1 MQVEILTIGDEIITG
16 HIDNTNASYLARQL
30 TALGLDVKWLTAV
43 GDQASDLRAALDLAL
58 TRAQVVIATGGLGP
72 THDDITKKVAAEYFN
87 SSFVFV
93 PEILQKIKAA
103 FEARGRPMPKVN
115 EDQAMVPEKAR
126 IIENPV
132 GSAPGFWFEKD
143 GKKCFFLPGVPAEMK
158 AMCEQTVFPLL
169 KSYGQPRREKIIR
182 TIGIPESTL
191 FEQIDNFKN
200 LERLVKIAFLPRSGG
215 VDIRLIATAENEEE
229 CERKLNQAVQY
240 LQQKFSK
247 NIYGYDEQELED
259 VVAQLLFQLKKTV
272 AVAESCTG
280 GLLAHKLTN
289 ISGSSD
295 YFERGVVSYS
305 NQAKMDILGVR
316 AETLQK
322 FGAVSE
328 QTAVEMAQGVRKIS
342 RTDFG
347 LSTTGIAGPT
357 GGTPE
362 KPVGLVYV
370 GFADAHGAYA
380 KRYHFFKD
388 RLLNKN
394 RAVMAALNIL
404 RKELLK
410 LRHNTD

>member
-16 HIDNTNASYLARQL
+16 HITNTNASYLARHL
-30 TALGLDVKWLTAV
+30 TALGLDVKWITAV
-43 GDQASDLRAALDLAL
+43 GDHEPDLHAALDLAMH
-58 TRAQVVIATGGLGP
+58 RADVVIATGGLGP
-72 THDDITKKVAAEYFN
+72 THDDITKKVAARYFN
-87 SSFVFV
+87 SSFAFV
-93 PEILQKIKAA
+93 PEILQKIKSA
-103 FEARGRPMPKVN
+103 FEARGYPMPKVN
-115 EDQAMVPEKAR
+115 EEQAMVPEKAT

-132 GSAPGFWFEKD
+132 GSAPGFWFEEG
-143 GKKCFFLPGVPAEMK
+143 GKKCFFLPGVPSELK
-158 AMCEQTVFPLL
+158 AMSEQTVFPLL
-169 KSYGQPRREKIIR
+169 KSYGRPRREKIIR

-191 FEQIDNFKN
+191 FEQTDNLK
-200 LERLVKIAFLPRSGG
+200 EVEKLVKIAFLPRSGG
-215 VDIRLIATAENEEE
+215 VDIRLIATADSEKE
-229 CERKLNQAVQY
+229 CERKLNQAIQY
-240 LQQKFSK
+240 FQQKFSQ
-247 NIYGYDEQELED
+247 NIYGYDDQELEE
-259 VVAQLLFQLKKTV
+259 VVAQLLFKLKKTV

-289 ISGSSD
+289 ISGSSE
-295 YFERGVVSYS
+295 YFERGVVAYS

-316 AETLQK
+316 SETLQK
-322 FGAVSE
+322 YGAVSE

-342 RTDFG
+342 ASDFG

-404 RKELLK
+404 REELLK